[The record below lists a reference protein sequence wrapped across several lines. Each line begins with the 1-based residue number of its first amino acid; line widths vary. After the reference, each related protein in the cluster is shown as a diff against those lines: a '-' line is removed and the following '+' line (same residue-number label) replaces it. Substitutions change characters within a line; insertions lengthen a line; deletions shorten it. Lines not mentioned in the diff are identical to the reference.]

1 LKDCP
6 DGTVFLAAVSGG
18 ADSMALLA
26 ALCAVIPKDRLFC
39 LHVEHGLRPAQE
51 SRGDA
56 EHVRNFC
63 ENNGIDCRVVS
74 IPPGKVASFAQ
85 RKGVGIEA
93 AARYFRRR
101 LLFRHAARL
110 DSQAGLIQGIKPAY
124 NPYLTEQQTP
134 SLQGGVVDRLSGTTD
149 APVEKTRILTAHTKD
164 DALELSLMRVL
175 RGAGPAGL
183 AAMPASRGRIL
194 RPMLKISRTDVI
206 QYLTERNIL
215 WREDSTN
222 TDEKF
227 LRNRVRRRLIP
238 LLNEFFPEWKTGLSG
253 LAATQSLVAEYFSK
267 SARKRITWEHTADGL
282 VTDEE
287 NFFSMSGIIREEAL
301 FAGIDALS
309 SQKSEMARSIKRSVI
324 RRFCSG
330 LSAVVDLGPLTLR
343 RKSGKVALS
352 PKNRDFSESG
362 FSLLIK
368 EPGLYNLNSIA
379 IEVRPSP
386 AGAGYV
392 FLVTEKEP

>member
-1 LKDCP
+1 
-6 DGTVFLAAVSGG
+6 
-18 ADSMALLA
+18 MALLA
-26 ALCAVIPKDRLFC
+26 ALCEVIPKGKFSC
-39 LHVEHGLRPAQE
+39 LHVEHGLRPAHE

-63 ENNGIDCRVVS
+63 EKNGINCLVESVA
-74 IPPGKVASFAQ
+74 PGEIESFARQ
-85 RKGVGIEA
+85 KGAGIEA
-93 AARYFRRR
+93 AARHFRRR

-110 DSQAGLIQGIKPAY
+110 E
-124 NPYLTEQQTP
+124 NET
-134 SLQGGVVDRLSGTTD
+134 GG
-149 APVEKTRILTAHTKD
+149 KTRILTAHTKD

-183 AAMPASRGRIL
+183 AAMPVSRGRML
-194 RPMLKISRTDVI
+194 RPMLNISRADVI
-206 QYLTERNIL
+206 QYLTEKKIL

-227 LRNRVRRRLIP
+227 LRNRVRRRLVP
-238 LLNEFFPEWKTGLSG
+238 LLNEFFPEWKTGLCA

-267 SARKRITWEHTADGL
+267 DSQKSITWENAAGGL

-287 NFFSMSGIIREEAL
+287 NFFSVSKIIREEAV
-301 FAGIDALS
+301 FCGIDKLS
-309 SQKSEMARSIKRSVI
+309 SPKNKISPDGDFQVHSIKRPVI

-330 LSAVVDLGPLTLR
+330 SSNAADLGPLTLKR
-343 RKSGKVALS
+343 EGGKVALS
-352 PKNRDFSESG
+352 PKNRDFYENG

-368 EPGLYNLNSIA
+368 EPGLYNLNNIS
-379 IEVRPSP
+379 IEVRSAGGGP
-386 AGAGYV
+386 AESGFV